1 MWIKVPHGLR
11 AVHLLSQ
18 AVPTV
23 QYTCSEAVYVVP
35 EKMAELLHDYRLR
48 QVVVSEEIDSIHFI
62 NILSHLCVIYV
73 PDATFV

>member
-1 MWIKVPHGLR
+1 MDKSAPWPPGCTSALQGSTYR
-11 AVHLLSQ
+11 
-18 AVPTV
+18 TD
-23 QYTCSEAVYVVP
+23 TWSEAVYVVP

-48 QVVVSEEIDSIHFI
+48 QVVVSEEIDSIHFK